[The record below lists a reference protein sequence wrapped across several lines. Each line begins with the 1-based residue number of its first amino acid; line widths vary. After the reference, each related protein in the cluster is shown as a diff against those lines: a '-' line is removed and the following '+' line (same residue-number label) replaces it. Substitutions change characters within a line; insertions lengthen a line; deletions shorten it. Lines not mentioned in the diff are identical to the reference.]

1 MLKGT
6 TKPFLLHEINY
17 AEQSAKPLTC
27 RLPVLVF
34 LSLRRPKL
42 LIKGY
47 KGQQKS
53 SKGIRQAG

>member
-6 TKPFLLHEINY
+6 TKPFLLHKINY

-27 RLPVLVF
+27 RLPILF
-34 LSLRRPKL
+34 FSGLRRPKL

-47 KGQQKS
+47 KGQQIS
-53 SKGIRQAG
+53 SKGSRQAG